1 MYFNAMLE
9 SHKLKVSQA
18 DNGKPYSYGRNADPY
33 EEFDKLDENGKPVL
47 DEFGDVVQEKKLL
60 TEVRRQEALD
70 FIANNQD
77 LIQRLSTPMTVED
90 EIKKH
95 GYKK

>member
-1 MYFNAMLE
+1 MLE
-9 SHKLKVSQA
+9 SHKLKVSQGDTGEA
-18 DNGKPYSYGRNADPY
+18 YSYGRNADPY
-33 EEFDKLDENGKPVL
+33 EEFDKLDENGNPVK

-70 FIANNQD
+70 FLANNQD
-77 LIQRLSTPMTVED
+77 IIQRLSTPMTVED
-90 EIKKH
+90 EIKKY